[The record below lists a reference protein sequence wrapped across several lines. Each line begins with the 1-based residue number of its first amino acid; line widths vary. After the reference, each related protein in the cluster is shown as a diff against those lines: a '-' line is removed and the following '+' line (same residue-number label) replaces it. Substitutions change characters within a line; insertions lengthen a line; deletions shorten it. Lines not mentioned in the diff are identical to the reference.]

1 MEFTRK
7 KIIMNQKILKFF
19 ASGAFIS
26 YLPTAILKNKKN
38 TGAGLLG
45 SLEAF
50 LIYLFLGQLS
60 LWAYLF
66 LLVGIILFAVYISQ
80 KVEFSGIEDDPKIII
95 DEIAGFFTTMAFL
108 PYSFTNA
115 ILGLILFR
123 IFDTTKILFI
133 KRAENFALNF
143 SQETRKKYC
152 LKGVQIVLDDVLAGL
167 VSNLI
172 LWFLIFCKI
181 L

>member
-1 MEFTRK
+1 MK
-7 KIIMNQKILKFF
+7 QNALKFF

-45 SLEAF
+45 SIEAF
-50 LIYLFLGQLS
+50 LVYILFGPIS

-66 LLVGIILFAVYISQ
+66 LLIGIILFATYVSQ
-80 KVEFSGIEDDPKIII
+80 KVQFEGVEDNPKIVI
-95 DEIAGFFTTMAFL
+95 DEIAGFFVAAAFL
-108 PYSFTNA
+108 PYSLKTA
-115 ILGLILFR
+115 IFALILFR
-123 IFDTTKILFI
+123 IFDTTKLAFI
-133 KRAENFALNF
+133 KKAENFAAKL

-152 LKGVQIVLDDVLAGL
+152 LKGTEIVLDDVLAGICA
-167 VSNLI
+167 NLI
-172 LWFLIFCKI
+172 LWILFFCKI